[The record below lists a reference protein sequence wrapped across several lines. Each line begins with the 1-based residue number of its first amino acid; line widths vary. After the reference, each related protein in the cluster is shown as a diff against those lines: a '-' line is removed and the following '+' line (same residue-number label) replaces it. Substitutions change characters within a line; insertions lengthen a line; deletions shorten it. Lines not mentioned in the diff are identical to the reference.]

1 MNQGISQALSMLLYA
16 IAAVGIFSVAIALFG
31 GGYYQYT
38 VDADKSTEHT
48 EVSLNTEGLTT
59 AEKDSAK
66 EVTSVWDQ
74 FGATMKR

>member
-31 GGYYQYT
+31 GGYTYT
-38 VDADKSTEHT
+38 ESGGAKLET
-48 EVSLNTEGLTT
+48 
-59 AEKDSAK
+59 SAAS
-66 EVTSVWDQ
+66 ETSPNHVNSVWEQ